1 MSQSVFLF
9 EEKGVAE
16 RFNSKEVIMRILV
29 SVLAAVLILGAAG
42 AANAAV
48 VSANGF
54 NCTQEAASGNR
65 SLVECIGQFQGVA
78 GIFAGTGYDIVHVEY
93 SPDNKRR
100 YFYMSETG
108 CLILNAGDNTALAT
122 DKSGAKKQFSAF
134 MDAMG
139 WCYTSVQPTPGAAA
153 PQPSAPATK

>member
-1 MSQSVFLF
+1 MGHS
-9 EEKGVAE
+9 KGV
-16 RFNSKEVIMRILV
+16 VMRNICTA
-29 SVLAAVLILGAAG
+29 VLAVALLVGAAS
-42 AANAAV
+42 AAHAAV

-65 SLVECIGQFQGVA
+65 WLVECIGQFPGVT

-108 CLILNAGDNTALAT
+108 CQILNAADNTALAT
-122 DKSGAKKQFSAF
+122 DKSGAKKQFPAF
-134 MDAMG
+134 MDAMS
-139 WCYTSVQPTPGAAA
+139 WCYTSVQPAPGAA
-153 PQPSAPATK
+153 TK